1 MQVLLRDTCVWGK
14 TDCFKTSE
22 QNSQDNDRR
31 FSLVIA
37 KYSAAE
43 DICVAGED

>member
-1 MQVLLRDTCVWGK
+1 MYVLFREARV
-14 TDCFKTSE
+14 CFKASE
-22 QNSQDNDRR
+22 QNSQDNERR
-31 FSLVIA
+31 FSLVIT